1 MIVVLVNPLWWIVGA
16 TTVDNLINYLFSR
29 LGKRTCPIIA
39 IHQVFD
45 TGFDSP
51 WREWYEIT
59 FKDGSKVEL
68 IEKPK

>member
-1 MIVVLVNPLWWIVGA
+1 MNE
-16 TTVDNLINYLFSR
+16 LINYLFGR
-29 LGKRTCPIIA
+29 MGKRTCPIIG
-39 IHQVFD
+39 IYKIFD

>member
-1 MIVVLVNPLWWIVGA
+1 ME
-16 TTVDNLINYLFSR
+16 TLINYLFGR
-29 LGKRTCPIIA
+29 MGKRTCPIIS
-39 IHQVFD
+39 IHQVFN

>member
-1 MIVVLVNPLWWIVGA
+1 MNQF
-16 TTVDNLINYLFSR
+16 INYLFTR
-29 LGKRTCPIIA
+29 LGKRTCPIVS

-59 FKDGSKVEL
+59 FKNGSKVEL
-68 IEKPK
+68 IEKPKWSKLKDY